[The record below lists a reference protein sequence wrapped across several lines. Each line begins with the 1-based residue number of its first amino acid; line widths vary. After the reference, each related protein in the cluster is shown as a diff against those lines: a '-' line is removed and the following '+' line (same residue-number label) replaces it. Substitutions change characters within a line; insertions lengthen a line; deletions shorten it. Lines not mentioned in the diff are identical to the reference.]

1 MSLLLAF
8 VADLWFGDPE
18 YRYHPVRV
26 MGRLIERGETFFR
39 RLIRRERVAG
49 AVFAIGF
56 PLVVFVL
63 VGAGLFLFQKIH
75 PLLAHVFNILGIYTA
90 ISVHDL
96 KKEAEKIHG
105 DLVRRDFDQ
114 ARKDLA
120 RIVGRDTGHLE
131 ETDIARATVET
142 VAESLVDGIVAPL
155 FYAALGGAPLAL
167 TYKAVNT
174 LDSMIGH
181 LNERYRDF
189 GFAAAKQDVVWNWI
203 PARLSYGLVALAAF
217 FSRKNAKAALTVGWS
232 DGVVSGENSAIPEAA
247 FAGALEVRLGG
258 ENRYEGRI
266 VKKPFLGT
274 PVCALD
280 VQLIPESIRLMLVT
294 AWITVVICI
303 GIEWHFKIL

>member
-18 YRYHPVRV
+18 CRYHPVRV

-63 VGAGLFLFQKIH
+63 VGAGLFLLQKIH

-105 DLVRRDFDQ
+105 DLVRRDFEQ

-131 ETDIARATVET
+131 ENDIARATVET
-142 VAESLVDGIVAPL
+142 VAESLVDGVVAPL
-155 FYAALGGAPLAL
+155 FYAAWGGAPLAL

-203 PARLSYGLVALAAF
+203 PARLSCGLVALAAV
-217 FSRKNAKAALTVGWS
+217 FSRKNAKAALTVGWN
-232 DGVVSGENSAIPEAA
+232 DGVMSGENSAIPEAA

-266 VKKPFLGT
+266 VKKPFLGI
-274 PVCALD
+274 PVRALD
-280 VQLIPESIRLMLVT
+280 EKIISESVRLMLMT
-294 AWITVVICI
+294 AWIAVLLCFWV
-303 GIEWHFKIL
+303 EFNF